1 MIEIKKVHTMK
12 LLKVSTLFL
21 LLFIQGCSLKE
32 DVIYTQP
39 VQNPVLK
46 APIQVATP
54 KKVPLQTV
62 QPVTVIPSVKTQ
74 VPVVSTG
81 LKVMKFSTINNK
93 TITMTGDSNIINV
106 TNPEYRGKEVVLYL
120 FGRDCH
126 HCKKEVSQ
134 IRELAKKPNIKV
146 IGIHAH
152 KMIGDSALKA
162 YAKKV
167 GYNFDILSFKN
178 DITIIKYLKKVGIW
192 YGGTP
197 AQLLIDRG
205 GNVKELSI
213 PEILNR

>member
-1 MIEIKKVHTMK
+1 MIEIKKVPTMK

-46 APIQVATP
+46 APIQVTTP
-54 KKVPLQTV
+54 KKVLLPTV
-62 QPVTVIPSVKTQ
+62 QPVAVTPSVTT
-74 VPVVSTG
+74 V
-81 LKVMKFSTINNK
+81 KVMKFSTINNK

-120 FGRDCH
+120 FGRDCR
-126 HCKKEVSQ
+126 HCQKEVSQ
-134 IRELAKKPNIKV
+134 IRKLANKPNIKV

-152 KMIGDSALKA
+152 KMIGDSALKT

-197 AQLLIDRG
+197 SQLLIDRG